1 MDEEQFNQVMADIR
15 SLKEG
20 QKALKNEIELLHRL
34 SAADVELIYKSMNL
48 KDKLRGE

>member
-34 SAADVELIYKSMNL
+34 SAADVELILSL
-48 KDKLRGE
+48 IHI